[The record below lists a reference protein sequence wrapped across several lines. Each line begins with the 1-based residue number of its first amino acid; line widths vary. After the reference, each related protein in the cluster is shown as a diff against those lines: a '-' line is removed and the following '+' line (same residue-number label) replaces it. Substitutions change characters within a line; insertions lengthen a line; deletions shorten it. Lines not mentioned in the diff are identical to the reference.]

1 MGRFDSGISGYVIGE
16 YTVRV
21 YFPIDSKG
29 EPDISCKQCP
39 YYRISS
45 RTCALNG
52 KIVAFPEKFVGQKCP
67 LECKKEGDL
76 DGGS

>member
-1 MGRFDSGISGYVIGE
+1 MPNFDSGVTGYVVGE

-21 YFPIDSKG
+21 YFPIDNKG

-52 KIVAFPEKFVGQKCP
+52 EVVAYPEKFVGQKCP
-67 LECKKEGDL
+67 LECKEEG
-76 DGGS
+76 SASNQS